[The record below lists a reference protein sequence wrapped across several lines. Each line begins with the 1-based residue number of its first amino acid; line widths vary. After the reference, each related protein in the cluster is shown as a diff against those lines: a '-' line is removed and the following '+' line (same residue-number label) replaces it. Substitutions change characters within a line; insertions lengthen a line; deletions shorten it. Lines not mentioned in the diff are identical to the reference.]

1 MMRYLKVLL
10 LLLILPSLVSAQTA
24 VLGPAAN
31 PPQPITVISSSGIPF
46 IKASSGTMGNN
57 GAVSAMTALPRTY
70 SSGAYLWLP
79 AGAIAAGVPASAA
92 WYWFVASSTTAGTVY
107 NSTYTSGTPVPGTLT
122 AFATTGPGAFTG
134 STSTVTAVSLTLPAN
149 LMGRNGQV
157 WLTSSDTFNNNAG
170 NKAFAMK
177 FGATNCWAQTT
188 MTTQLSLM
196 ATCTITNRGVLT
208 AQTLAYMYS
217 HNGGGTGLV
226 AAVDAAEN
234 TAANVTIA
242 FTMSTATAT
251 DHAILESY
259 NVNVLSQ
266 Q

>member
-1 MMRYLKVLL
+1 MKTIILLMFLVVPEFAFAEGVL
-10 LLLILPSLVSAQTA
+10 T
-24 VLGPAAN
+24 PAAN
-31 PPQPITVISSSGIPF
+31 PPQPISVLSVSGIPF

-57 GAVSAMTALPRTY
+57 GAVSAMTALPRIY

-107 NSTYTSGTPVPGTLT
+107 NSTYTSGTPTPGVLT

-134 STSTVTAVSLTLPAN
+134 STSTVTAASLTLPAN

-157 WLTSSDTFNNNAG
+157 WLTSGDTYNNNAG

-188 MTTQLSLM
+188 MTIQLSLM

-226 AAVDAAEN
+226 AAFDAAEN

-259 NVNVLSQ
+259 SVTVLSQ